1 MLFSD
6 GRDGRTPS
14 VSVSVI
20 RSSTT
25 SQLLTSHLASNK
37 SFIYIYTQL
46 SGIYGFGLVWR
57 RQCLFSPG
65 HRSAT
70 TEHAG
75 ASLEGK
81 VTAGTPLGASERIK
95 TASLEER
102 MKTASLEGF
111 LAMLSSKLD

>member
-1 MLFSD
+1 MDRWTRRSD
-6 GRDGRTPS
+6 ALS
-14 VSVSVI
+14 VSVSDPFLYYF
-20 RSSTT
+20 T
-25 SQLLTSHLASNK
+25 ASN
-37 SFIYIYTQL
+37 IYIYTQL

-57 RQCLFSPG
+57 LQCLFSPG

-81 VTAGTPLGASERIK
+81 VTAGTPLGASERTK
-95 TASLEER
+95 TASLEEK
-102 MKTASLEGF
+102 MNTASLEGF

>member
-1 MLFSD
+1 MFVVFIHRASL
-6 GRDGRTPS
+6 
-14 VSVSVI
+14 VSSRRHRVHAD
-20 RSSTT
+20 
-25 SQLLTSHLASNK
+25 HLRGM
-37 SFIYIYTQL
+37 YILKLL